1 MTCLRLVLAYFSFNS
16 LPGAEMPAKPSR
28 YELALLVSMILLL
41 IWSGIKPH
49 DRFTWW
55 LEVAPILIG
64 VPALIWLYPKLRL
77 TPLSYTLVWLHCLI
91 LMLGGHYTYAQVP
104 LGFWMEDAFGFTRNH
119 YDRIGHFAQGFIPAM
134 LAREIFI
141 RRSPIGR
148 SRWLPFLV
156 ICFCL
161 AFSAF
166 YELTEFWTALS
177 AGGAATDFL
186 GTQGDVWDTQWDM
199 QMALIG
205 AIVSLIVLSR
215 VQDRQ
220 LARAGAAPIPGP
232 P

>member
-1 MTCLRLVLAYFSFNS
+1 
-16 LPGAEMPAKPSR
+16 MPAKPSKF
-28 YELALLVSMILLL
+28 ELALLVSMVLLL
-41 IWSGIKPH
+41 IWSGLDPH

-64 VPALIWLYPKLRL
+64 VPVLVWLYPKLRL
-77 TPLSYTLVWLHCLI
+77 TPLSYTLVWFHCLI
-91 LMLGGHYTYAQVP
+91 LMLGGHYTYARVP

-148 SRWLPFLV
+148 GMWLPFLV
-156 ICFCL
+156 LCFCL

-205 AIVSLIVLSR
+205 AVVSLVVLSR

-220 LARAGAAPIPGP
+220 LARIGAA
-232 P
+232 

>member
-1 MTCLRLVLAYFSFNS
+1 
-16 LPGAEMPAKPSR
+16 MPASPSR
-28 YELALLVSMILLL
+28 YELALLVSMVILLA
-41 IWSGIKPH
+41 WSGLHPH

-64 VPALIWLYPKLRL
+64 VPVLIYFYPKLRL
-77 TPLSYTLVWLHCLI
+77 TPLTYSLIWVHCLI
-91 LMLGGHYTYAQVP
+91 LMVGGHYTYAQVP
-104 LGFWMEDAFGFTRNH
+104 LGFWMEDLLGFSRNN
-119 YDRIGHFAQGFIPAM
+119 YDRIGHLAQGFIPAM

-141 RRSPIGR
+141 RRSPLKG

-156 ICFCL
+156 VCFCL
-161 AFSAF
+161 AFSAL
-166 YELTEFWTALS
+166 YELVEFWTALS

-205 AIVSLIVLSR
+205 AIVAVVTLSR

-220 LARAGAAPIPGP
+220 LAAMAAA
-232 P
+232 